1 MNTQSLSQDK
11 INQLRRQRRSQQTT
25 SLPLPKGYCI
35 AQRMGDTANGKNSKF
50 KVWSKSGAIGRPDPK
65 NPKLSFLCA
74 RHRVPDEVLC
84 DNNRK
89 LCIVWVQEGQ
99 YHAFVKVFAI
109 PESTPP
115 AVATTRKMNTRA
127 RSRKTTVSASIP
139 TNNQWAQLLPA
150 VRTTAPPVRTTA
162 PPVRTTAPPVRRPT
176 GANHGVVPTDDE
188 HVQSYKDTPFY
199 ASLKQKCKT
208 SGIIDDATVLRI
220 FGSVFYPQEAALAW
234 GDRDKCLNDGIQC
247 WLKKCRIPEITCNET
262 EMQANALTGK
272 RHVTRTTPPP
282 PVAKTRTTPPPPV
295 AKTRTTPPPP
305 VAKTRTTPPP
315 PVAKTRTTP
324 PPPVAKTFKI
334 GVPSAPTKTPKLPLA
349 VVHKDDDE
357 TDGGWGSDTEEIGSN
372 TIVHIF
378 NASSVSSSWEDVA
391 DNDSLMTCAPVA

>member
-1 MNTQSLSQDK
+1 
-11 INQLRRQRRSQQTT
+11 
-25 SLPLPKGYCI
+25 
-35 AQRMGDTANGKNSKF
+35 MGDTANGKNSKF

-150 VRTTAPPVRTTA
+150 VRTTA

-295 AKTRTTPPPP
+295 AKT
-305 VAKTRTTPPP
+305 
-315 PVAKTRTTP
+315 
-324 PPPVAKTFKI
+324 FKI

>member
-1 MNTQSLSQDK
+1 M
-11 INQLRRQRRSQQTT
+11 RE
-25 SLPLPKGYCI
+25 GYYI
-35 AQRMGDTANGKNSKF
+35 AQRIGDTANGKNSKF
-50 KVWSKSGAIGRPDPK
+50 KVWSTSGAIGRPDPK

-127 RSRKTTVSASIP
+127 RSQKPTVSASIP
-139 TNNQWAQLLPA
+139 TNNQWEQLLPA

-162 PPVRTTAPPVRRPT
+162 PAVRTTAPPVRTTAPAVRTTAPAVRTTAPPVRRPT

-208 SGIIDDATVLRI
+208 LGIIDDATVLRI

-282 PVAKTRTTPPPPV
+282 PVAKTRTT
-295 AKTRTTPPPP
+295 
-305 VAKTRTTPPP
+305 
-315 PVAKTRTTP
+315 RTTP

-334 GVPSAPTKTPKLPLA
+334 GVPSAPTKTTKLPLA